1 MKSLTTK
8 SVYHDKYM
16 LLCFFV
22 TFFQPLM
29 LWNREPFNYMFRIMQ
44 FVVWVIVALSS
55 VVRWRK
61 WNLYLWLWTFFC
73 FIEIAVILIN
83 SSAERANP
91 VLAVETVIS
100 LLFLVHFLDVFFV
113 EAERRELI
121 FFWSYLFCMIALEL
135 ISIPLCKAGL
145 ISIYWLGIKTRA
157 TEPIIAFLLLTLLL
171 RKEIKKERYYIG
183 IALSVII
190 IILLKI
196 STAVIGIAIIAMF
209 TWVAKKP
216 RLKRLLK
223 LLQPSVIIGVSV
235 ALTIGI
241 LFFDIQTR
249 FSSLI
254 GLAFSKDI
262 TFSGRSELW
271 KYGISMIQ
279 NDDVNHQLWG
289 YGFYNVSL
297 WVKWQWY
304 TIITESHDQL
314 LQMVHDTGIIGTI
327 LMYLTF
333 HFQLRGLNKCKNI
346 LARNLIAA
354 VCFAMMIM
362 CITEIYSYHS
372 YFYIIFAI
380 AARSKN
386 IIENRESIR
395 KSIRSKN
402 V

>member
-1 MKSLTTK
+1 
-8 SVYHDKYM
+8 
-16 LLCFFV
+16 
-22 TFFQPLM
+22 
-29 LWNREPFNYMFRIMQ
+29 
-44 FVVWVIVALSS
+44 
-55 VVRWRK
+55 
-61 WNLYLWLWTFFC
+61 
-73 FIEIAVILIN
+73 
-83 SSAERANP
+83 
-91 VLAVETVIS
+91 
-100 LLFLVHFLDVFFV
+100 
-113 EAERRELI
+113 
-121 FFWSYLFCMIALEL
+121 MIALEL

-209 TWVAKKP
+209 TWAAKKP
-216 RLKRLLK
+216 HLKRLLK
-223 LLQPSVIIGVSV
+223 LLQPSVIIGASV

-271 KYGISMIQ
+271 EYGISMIQ

-304 TIITESHDQL
+304 TIITEAHDQL

-395 KSIRSKN
+395 SKN